1 MNSQKEGL
9 IHLIF
14 EFKALERIKGVKDV
28 GYQELVQREAQ
39 EFAERDG
46 SRYILEE
53 HIVRA
58 KKYIKENHLYP
69 YNKESKN

>member
-53 HIVRA
+53 HMNSI
-58 KKYIKENHLYP
+58 KKII
-69 YNKESKN
+69 SKKRP